1 MSEPTDPV
9 APLVAAMLKELG
21 EESGRD
27 GLERTPER
35 VAAAMRFLTSGYQQ
49 DPIAILNNA
58 LFDVTYDEMVIVKDI
73 DFYSMCEHHL
83 LPFFGRVHVAYVPN
97 GKVVGL
103 SKIARVVEMFSHRLQ
118 VQERLTTQVAE
129 TLCQVLEPKGVA
141 VVAEAIHL
149 CMMMR
154 GVSQQNTSAVT
165 SSIHGVFK
173 SDSKTRAE
181 FMDLI
186 RHQKPAFA

>member
-1 MSEPTDPV
+1 
-9 APLVAAMLKELG
+9 
-21 EESGRD
+21 
-27 GLERTPER
+27 
-35 VAAAMRFLTSGYQQ
+35 
-49 DPIAILNNA
+49 
-58 LFDVTYDEMVIVKDI
+58 
-73 DFYSMCEHHL
+73 
-83 LPFFGRVHVAYVPN
+83 
-97 GKVVGL
+97 
-103 SKIARVVEMFSHRLQ
+103 
-118 VQERLTTQVAE
+118 
-129 TLCQVLEPKGVA
+129 VLEPKGVA